1 MHHNLQQTRQNHNT
15 GVTEVVLP
23 RDIQTRGNDTQLA
36 LVLPMLAHLSRQAKD
51 RWFSWIAP
59 KGISKQM
66 LNDYGFDL
74 SKVRLIH
81 TRDEEETLW
90 VLWQALAEGNS
101 EAVVASPGKLSDK
114 AFSKL
119 EQAACDGNSQ
129 GLLIRY
135 R

>member
-1 MHHNLQQTRQNHNT
+1 MYQDARQFSASESA

-23 RDIQTRGNDTQLA
+23 EQSQSQLT
-36 LVLPMLAHLSRQAKD
+36 LVLPMLAHLSRQSGD
-51 RWFSWIAP
+51 RWFTWIAP
-59 KGISKQM
+59 RNISRQM
-66 LNDYGFDL
+66 LTEYGFDL

-81 TRDEEETLW
+81 TRDSEETLW

-101 EAVVASPGKLSDK
+101 DTVVASPGKVSDR
-114 AFSKL
+114 ALNRL
-119 EQAACDGNSQ
+119 EEAALIGRGR

>member
-1 MHHNLQQTRQNHNT
+1 MNRSLQQKQSNPNT

-23 RDIQTRGNDTQLA
+23 GDIESRKSEAQLTM
-36 LVLPMLAHLSRQAKD
+36 VLPMLAHLSHQAKD

-59 KGISKQM
+59 KGISKQI

-81 TRDEEETLW
+81 TRSEEETLW

-101 EAVVASPGKLSDK
+101 EAVVASPGRLTDK
-114 AFSKL
+114 AFNSL
-119 EQAACDGNSQ
+119 EQAASYGNSQ

>member
-1 MHHNLQQTRQNHNT
+1 MYQHLQQTTQKPGA

-23 RDIQTRGNDTQLA
+23 HQDQSQLD
-36 LVLPMLAHLSRQAKD
+36 LVLPMLAYLSRQAKD
-51 RWFSWIAP
+51 RWFTWVAP
-59 KGISKQM
+59 KGISKASM
-66 LNDYGFDL
+66 EAYGFDL

-81 TRDEEETLW
+81 TRNEEETLW

-101 EAVVASPGKLSDK
+101 EAVVASPGKLSEK
-114 AFSKL
+114 ALDKL
-119 EQAACDGNSQ
+119 EQAAVSGNSQ

>member
-1 MHHNLQQTRQNHNT
+1 MYQNLQQPQPNHTT

-23 RDIQTRGNDTQLA
+23 RDDQAQLA
-36 LVLPMLAHLSRQAKD
+36 MILPMLAHLSRQSND

-59 KGISKQM
+59 KGISKQV
-66 LNDYGFDL
+66 LTTYGFDL

-81 TRDEEETLW
+81 TKNEEETLW

-114 AFSKL
+114 ILSML
-119 EQAACDGNSQ
+119 EQAACEGNSQ